1 MNSIRLHHPRTAAI
15 GGIAALILAGV
26 TAWTLTPDASADE
39 PAITVDFTTPVAQI
53 EPGDLGASITGYGG
67 LNYIVNSA
75 DHRAA
80 MAAHDFGVLRIEL
93 EYAVP
98 GDHTSRIVCGGDWCH
113 TEYDGDQWVEAI
125 RSLGAEPILVLPA
138 ETGDAVALF
147 EHFNAQAPITKV
159 IVGNEL
165 DAGVP
170 PKMDA
175 ATYSARFNEIAAALH
190 TLAPAVEVGGPGT
203 AHNNIDY
210 LTTFLAASGQHVDF
224 VDYHDYGKGGEAK
237 TAEQLLAEV
246 ANYTADIAQVRD
258 LIEAAVPAR
267 AAEIGIQIGEWN
279 MDWADPSPA
288 CASMTTHL
296 PTVWGAAT
304 LGTILEADATA
315 LAYGDKNGCLGLTGE
330 WGEGTGADFVD
341 INEPLPLY
349 HGIGMFTGE
358 GLFRSFGTTM
368 VATASPDPL
377 LYTFASTGDKSVVI
391 VNTGTS
397 AVTMDVDFTGLDAG
411 TAAVWQTTDAQR
423 EPHQAGTAAIAGGTT
438 TVELPGRS
446 VTTLVIG

>member
-1 MNSIRLHHPRTAAI
+1 MKRIRLHHPRTAAI
-15 GGIAALILAGV
+15 GGGAALLLAGGV
-26 TAWTLTPDASADE
+26 TATLAPAAGADE
-39 PAITVDFTTPVAQI
+39 AAITVDFTTPVAQI

-67 LNYIVNSA
+67 LNYIVDSA
-75 DHRAA
+75 EHRAA

-113 TEYDGDQWVEAI
+113 TEYDGDQWIGAI
-125 RSLGAEPILVLPA
+125 RDLGAEPILVLPA

-147 EHFNAQAPITKV
+147 EHFDAQDPVTKV

-165 DAGVP
+165 DAGTP

-175 ATYSARFNEIAAALH
+175 AAYSERFNEIAGAIHAAD
-190 TLAPAVEVGGPGT
+190 PGVEVGGPGT

-210 LTTFLAASGQHVDF
+210 LTTFLAASGPHVDF

-237 TAEQLLAEV
+237 SDEQLLAEV
-246 ANYTADIAQVRD
+246 ANYTTDIAQVRG
-258 LIEAAVPAR
+258 LIEATVPAR
-267 AAEIGIQIGEWN
+267 ADEIGIQIGEWN

-304 LGTILEADATA
+304 LGTILEADTTA
-315 LAYGDKNGCLGLTGE
+315 LVFGDKNGCLGLTGE
-330 WGEGTGADFVD
+330 WGEGTGANLVD
-341 INEPLPLY
+341 VNEPMPIY

-358 GLFRSFGTTM
+358 GRFRSFGSTM
-368 VATASPDPL
+368 VETTSPDPL
-377 LYTFASTGDKSVVI
+377 LYTFASTGEKSVVI
-391 VNTGTS
+391 VNTGTTP
-397 AVTMDVDFTGLDAG
+397 VTTDLDFTGLDTG

-423 EPHQAGTAAIAGGTT
+423 EPHQAGTAAITGGTVG
-438 TVELPGRS
+438 VELPARS